1 MMNVTDNI
9 DIEVGHRHG
18 IEQIEDDVGPPNN
31 IEQIED
37 HVGPSTNTGQNISG
51 SLDSDLKRKIA
62 AASSN
67 RNRDRVPSRVSSV
80 SERDTAVSETGTGI
94 GREDSKDNIT
104 EVEER
109 SSSTAAV
116 RSPTLHSTD
125 DTTST
130 VRPSESV
137 QFYPIEAT
145 VVNQSQTTTTVDD
158 NNDEEQVYEAE
169 FVPRW
174 KKYVL
179 CGTIVFF
186 AILTVSIVGGVLAGS
201 RSSSDTKETPPPGQE
216 NMRISSDFCPT
227 MYSDFF
233 RRQLTYHSKE
243 VFSIEN
249 DGGYLG

>member
-1 MMNVTDNI
+1 MNVTDNI

-37 HVGPSTNTGQNISG
+37 HVGPSTKTGLNVSG

-67 RNRDRVPSRVSSV
+67 RNRDRVSSRVSSV
-80 SERDTAVSETGTGI
+80 SERDTAVSETGTGTTGI
-94 GREDSKDNIT
+94 GREDSKDIT
-104 EVEER
+104 EVEE

-125 DTTST
+125 DTTSA
-130 VRPSESV
+130 VQPSESV

-179 CGTIVFF
+179 SGTIVFF

-201 RSSSDTKETPPPGQE
+201 RSSSDTKETPPPE
-216 NMRISSDFCPT
+216 EERISSDFCPT

-243 VFSIEN
+243 VFSIAN

>member
-18 IEQIEDDVGPPNN
+18 IEQIEDDIGPPNN
-31 IEQIED
+31 SEQIED
-37 HVGPSTNTGQNISG
+37 HVGPSTKTGLNVSG

-67 RNRDRVPSRVSSV
+67 RNRDRVSSRVSSV

-94 GREDSKDNIT
+94 GREDSKDIT
-104 EVEER
+104 EVEE

-125 DTTST
+125 DTTSA
-130 VRPSESV
+130 VQPSESAV

-179 CGTIVFF
+179 SGTIVFF

-201 RSSSDTKETPPPGQE
+201 RSSSDTKETQPPGQE

>member
-1 MMNVTDNI
+1 MLHHTEPPPITANRINIMMNVTDNI

-37 HVGPSTNTGQNISG
+37 HVGPSTNTGLNVSG

-80 SERDTAVSETGTGI
+80 SERDTAESETGI

-125 DTTST
+125 DTTSA

-145 VVNQSQTTTTVDD
+145 VVNQSQTTK
-158 NNDEEQVYEAE
+158 Q
-169 FVPRW
+169 
-174 KKYVL
+174 
-179 CGTIVFF
+179 
-186 AILTVSIVGGVLAGS
+186 
-201 RSSSDTKETPPPGQE
+201 
-216 NMRISSDFCPT
+216 
-227 MYSDFF
+227 
-233 RRQLTYHSKE
+233 RQ
-243 VFSIEN
+243 
-249 DGGYLG
+249 

>member
-9 DIEVGHRHG
+9 DIELGHRHG

-37 HVGPSTNTGQNISG
+37 HVGPSTKTGLNVSG

-67 RNRDRVPSRVSSV
+67 RNRDRVSSRVSSV

-94 GREDSKDNIT
+94 GWEDSKDIT
-104 EVEER
+104 EVEE

-125 DTTST
+125 DTTSA
-130 VRPSESV
+130 VQPSESV

-169 FVPRW
+169 VVPRW

-179 CGTIVFF
+179 SGTIVFF
-186 AILTVSIVGGVLAGS
+186 AILTVSIVGGV
-201 RSSSDTKETPPPGQE
+201 R
-216 NMRISSDFCPT
+216 
-227 MYSDFF
+227 Y
-233 RRQLTYHSKE
+233 
-243 VFSIEN
+243 
-249 DGGYLG
+249 